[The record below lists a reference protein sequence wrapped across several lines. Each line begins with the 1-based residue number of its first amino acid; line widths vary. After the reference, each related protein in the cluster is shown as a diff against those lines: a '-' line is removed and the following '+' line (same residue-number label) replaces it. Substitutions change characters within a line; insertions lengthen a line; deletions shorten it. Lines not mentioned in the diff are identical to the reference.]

1 MVDFAKQLK
10 VPSLDPYFFVLEEDR
25 INMDRLEKLSER
37 HPINILITGNQGCG
51 KSSLI
56 RQFASYYQRPMAIF
70 QVGLL
75 LEAGQLFGQ
84 QRLKDGETFYQSFLF
99 PRVIRV
105 PGCVI
110 HLEEINRSENPHA
123 LNELFS
129 VLSEERSIWIDE
141 LGLVEVAPRVI
152 FFATMN
158 EGVEFSGTDELDA
171 ALKDRFYRIRLEY
184 PPVSIEKEIL
194 VLKTGVSPSVAGDIL
209 NIVNKL
215 RSNKQSPIDI
225 SIRHSL
231 MIAELAAT
239 GAPLREAIIYS
250 LQISMDIL
258 ESLLLSIHVE
268 TGDTEVEPRR
278 YERYVPPGYI
288 PSQGG

>member
-1 MVDFAKQLK
+1 MVDFAKHLK
-10 VPSLDPYFFVLEEDR
+10 VPQLDPYFFVMEEDR
-25 INMDRLEKLSER
+25 VNMERLEKLSEK
-37 HPINILITGNQGCG
+37 HPINILVTGNQGCG
-51 KSSLI
+51 KSSLV
-56 RQFASYYQRPMAIF
+56 RQFAGYYNRPMATF

-99 PRVIRV
+99 SNVIRV
-105 PGCVI
+105 PGCVV

-141 LGLVEVAPRVI
+141 FGLVEVAPRVI

-158 EGVEFSGTDELDA
+158 EGTEFSGTDELDA

-184 PPVSIEKEIL
+184 PPVSVEKEIL
-194 VLKTGVSPSVAGDIL
+194 VLKTGISPSVADEIL
-209 NIVNKL
+209 NVVNKL
-215 RSNKQSPIDI
+215 RRNKQAPIDI

-231 MIAELAAT
+231 MIAELAAM

-250 LQISMDIL
+250 LQISMNVL

-268 TGDTEVEPRR
+268 TGDTKEETNH
-278 YERYVPPGYI
+278 YERYIPPGYV

>member
-10 VPSLDPYFFVLEEDR
+10 VPALDPNFFVLDEDR
-25 INMDRLEKLSER
+25 INIDRLEKLSEK
-37 HPINILITGNQGCG
+37 HPINILVTGNQGCG
-51 KSSLI
+51 KSSLV
-56 RQFASYYQRPMAIF
+56 RQFASYYQRPMATF

-75 LEAGQLFGQ
+75 SEAGQLFGQ

-99 PRVIRV
+99 PRAIRV

-141 LGLVEVAPRVI
+141 LGMVDVAPRLI

-158 EGVEFSGTDELDA
+158 EGVEFSGTDEMDA
-171 ALKDRFYRIRLEY
+171 ALKDRFYRVHLEY
-184 PPVSIEKEIL
+184 PPVSVEKEIL
-194 VLKTGVSPSVAGDIL
+194 VIKTGIAPSLASDIL
-209 NIVNKL
+209 NIVSRL
-215 RSNKQSPIDI
+215 RSNKQTPIDI

-231 MIAELAAT
+231 MIAELAAV
-239 GAPLREAIIYS
+239 GAPLREAVIYS
-250 LQISMDIL
+250 LQISMDVL

-278 YERYVPPGYI
+278 YERYVPPNYI
-288 PSQGG
+288 PS

>member
-10 VPSLDPYFFVLEEDR
+10 VPPLDPNFFVLDEDR
-25 INMDRLEKLSER
+25 INIDRLEKLSEK
-37 HPINILITGNQGCG
+37 HPINILVTGNQGCG
-51 KSSLI
+51 KSSLV
-56 RQFASYYQRPMAIF
+56 RQFASYYQRPMATF

-75 LEAGQLFGQ
+75 SEAGQLFGQ

-99 PRVIRV
+99 PRAIRV

-141 LGLVEVAPRVI
+141 LGMVDVAPRLI

-158 EGVEFSGTDELDA
+158 EGVEFSGTEEMDA
-171 ALKDRFYRIRLEY
+171 ALKDRFYRVHLEY
-184 PPVSIEKEIL
+184 PPVSVEKEIL
-194 VLKTGVSPSVAGDIL
+194 VIKTGIAPSLASDIL
-209 NIVNKL
+209 NIVSRL
-215 RSNKQSPIDI
+215 RSNKQTPIDI

-231 MIAELAAT
+231 MIAELAAV
-239 GAPLREAIIYS
+239 GAPLREAVIYS
-250 LQISMDIL
+250 LQISMDVL

-278 YERYVPPGYI
+278 YERYVPPNYI
-288 PSQGG
+288 PS

>member
-10 VPSLDPYFFVLEEDR
+10 VPALDPNFFVLDEDR
-25 INMDRLEKLSER
+25 INIDRLEKLSEK
-37 HPINILITGNQGCG
+37 HPINILVTGNQGCG
-51 KSSLI
+51 KSSLV
-56 RQFASYYQRPMAIF
+56 RQFASYYQRPMATF

-75 LEAGQLFGQ
+75 SEAGQLFGQ

-99 PRVIRV
+99 PRAIRV

-141 LGLVEVAPRVI
+141 LGMVDVAPRLI

-158 EGVEFSGTDELDA
+158 EGVEFSGTEEMDA
-171 ALKDRFYRIRLEY
+171 ALKDRFYRVHLEY
-184 PPVSIEKEIL
+184 PPVSVEKEIL
-194 VLKTGVSPSVAGDIL
+194 VIKTGIAPSLASDIL
-209 NIVNKL
+209 NIVIRL
-215 RSNKQSPIDI
+215 RSNKQTPIDI

-231 MIAELAAT
+231 MIAELAAM
-239 GAPLREAIIYS
+239 GAPLRDAVIYS

-278 YERYVPPGYI
+278 YERYVPPNYI
-288 PSQGG
+288 PS

>member
-1 MVDFAKQLK
+1 MIDFAKQLK
-10 VPSLDPYFFVLEEDR
+10 VPPLDPNFFVLDEDR
-25 INMDRLEKLSER
+25 INVDRLERLSER
-37 HPINILITGNQGCG
+37 HPINILVTGNQGCG

-56 RQFASYYQRPMAIF
+56 RQFAGYYQRPMTTF

-75 LEAGQLFGQ
+75 SEAGQLFGQ

-99 PRVIRV
+99 PRAIRV
-105 PGCVI
+105 PGSVI

-141 LGLVEVAPRVI
+141 LGTVEVAPRVI

-158 EGVEFSGTDELDA
+158 EGAEFSGTDQLDA
-171 ALKDRFYRIRLEY
+171 ALKDRFYRIHIEY

-209 NIVNKL
+209 NVVTKL
-215 RSNKQSPIDI
+215 RSNKQAPIDI
-225 SIRHSL
+225 SVRHSL
-231 MIAELAAT
+231 MIAELTAA

-250 LQISMDIL
+250 LQISMDVL

-268 TGDTEVEPRR
+268 TGDTEMEARR

>member
-10 VPSLDPYFFVLEEDR
+10 VPPLDPNFFVLDEDR
-25 INMDRLEKLSER
+25 INIDRLEKLSEK
-37 HPINILITGNQGCG
+37 HPINILVTGNQGCG
-51 KSSLI
+51 KSSLV
-56 RQFASYYQRPMAIF
+56 RQFASYYRRPMATF

-75 LEAGQLFGQ
+75 SEAGQLFGQ

-99 PRVIRV
+99 PRAIRV

-141 LGLVEVAPRVI
+141 LGMVDVAPRLI

-158 EGVEFSGTDELDA
+158 EGVEFSGTDEMDA
-171 ALKDRFYRIRLEY
+171 ALKDRFYRVHLEY
-184 PPVSIEKEIL
+184 PPVSVEKEIL
-194 VLKTGVSPSVAGDIL
+194 VLKTGITPSLASDIL
-209 NIVNKL
+209 NIVSRL
-215 RSNKQSPIDI
+215 RSNKQTPIDI

-231 MIAELAAT
+231 MIAELAAM
-239 GAPLREAIIYS
+239 GAPLRDAVIYS

-278 YERYVPPGYI
+278 YERYIPPNYI
-288 PSQGG
+288 PS

>member
-10 VPSLDPYFFVLEEDR
+10 VPALDPNFFVLDEDR
-25 INMDRLEKLSER
+25 INIDRLEKLSEK
-37 HPINILITGNQGCG
+37 HPINILVTGNQGCG
-51 KSSLI
+51 KSSLV
-56 RQFASYYQRPMAIF
+56 RQFASYYQRPMATF

-75 LEAGQLFGQ
+75 SEAGQLFGQ
-84 QRLKDGETFYQSFLF
+84 QRLKEGETFYQSFLF
-99 PRVIRV
+99 PRAIRV

-141 LGLVEVAPRVI
+141 LGMVDVAPRLI

-158 EGVEFSGTDELDA
+158 EGVEFSGTDEMDA
-171 ALKDRFYRIRLEY
+171 ALKDRFYRVHLEY
-184 PPVSIEKEIL
+184 PPVSVEKEIL
-194 VLKTGVSPSVAGDIL
+194 VIKTGIAPSLASDIL
-209 NIVNKL
+209 NIVSRL
-215 RSNKQSPIDI
+215 RSNKQTPIDI

-231 MIAELAAT
+231 MIAELAAV
-239 GAPLREAIIYS
+239 GAPLREAVIYS
-250 LQISMDIL
+250 LQISMDVL

-278 YERYVPPGYI
+278 YERYVPPNYI
-288 PSQGG
+288 PS

>member
-1 MVDFAKQLK
+1 MIDFAKQLK
-10 VPSLDPYFFVLEEDR
+10 VPPLDPNFFVLDEDR
-25 INMDRLEKLSER
+25 INIDRLEKLSEK
-37 HPINILITGNQGCG
+37 HPINILVTGNQGCG
-51 KSSLI
+51 KSSLV
-56 RQFASYYQRPMAIF
+56 RQFASYYQRPMATF

-75 LEAGQLFGQ
+75 SEAGQLFGQ

-99 PRVIRV
+99 PRAIRV

-141 LGLVEVAPRVI
+141 LGMVDVAPRLI

-158 EGVEFSGTDELDA
+158 EGVEFSGTEEMDA
-171 ALKDRFYRIRLEY
+171 ALKDRFYRVHLEY
-184 PPVSIEKEIL
+184 PPVSVEKEIL
-194 VLKTGVSPSVAGDIL
+194 VIKTGIAPSLASDIL
-209 NIVNKL
+209 NIVSRL
-215 RSNKQSPIDI
+215 RSNKQTPIDI

-231 MIAELAAT
+231 MIAELAAV
-239 GAPLREAIIYS
+239 GAPLREAVIYS
-250 LQISMDIL
+250 LQISMDVL

-278 YERYVPPGYI
+278 YERYVPPNYI
-288 PSQGG
+288 PS

>member
-1 MVDFAKQLK
+1 MVDFSKQLK
-10 VPSLDPYFFVLEEDR
+10 VPPLDPNFFVLDEDI
-25 INMDRLEKLSER
+25 INMDRLEKLSEK
-37 HPINILITGNQGCG
+37 HPVNVLVTGNQGCG

-56 RQFASYYQRPMAIF
+56 RQFAGYYQKPTAIF

-75 LEAGQLFGQ
+75 SEAGQLFGQ

-99 PRVIRV
+99 PRAIRV
-105 PGCVI
+105 PGSVI

-129 VLSEERSIWIDE
+129 VLSEDRSIWIDE
-141 LGLVEVAPRVI
+141 LGRVEVAPRVI

-158 EGVEFSGTDELDA
+158 EGAEFSGTDELDA
-171 ALKDRFYRIRLEY
+171 ALKDRFYRIHLEY
-184 PPVSIEKEIL
+184 PPVSVEKEIL
-194 VLKTGVSPSVAGDIL
+194 VLKTGIAPSLAGDIL
-209 NIVNKL
+209 NIVSRL
-215 RSNKQSPIDI
+215 RSNRQTPVAI
-225 SIRHSL
+225 SVRHSL
-231 MIAELAAT
+231 MIAELAAM

-278 YERYVPPGYI
+278 YKRYIPPGYI
-288 PSQGG
+288 

>member
-1 MVDFAKQLK
+1 MIDFAKQLK
-10 VPSLDPYFFVLEEDR
+10 VPPLDPNFFVLDEDR
-25 INMDRLEKLSER
+25 INIDRLEKLSEK
-37 HPINILITGNQGCG
+37 HPINILVTGNQGCG
-51 KSSLI
+51 KSSLV
-56 RQFASYYQRPMAIF
+56 RQFASYYQRPMATF

-75 LEAGQLFGQ
+75 SEAGQLFGQ

-99 PRVIRV
+99 PRAIRV

-141 LGLVEVAPRVI
+141 LGMVDVAPRLI

-158 EGVEFSGTDELDA
+158 EGVEFSGTEEMDA
-171 ALKDRFYRIRLEY
+171 ALKDRFYRVHLEY
-184 PPVSIEKEIL
+184 PPVSVEKEIL
-194 VLKTGVSPSVAGDIL
+194 VLKTGIAPSLASDIL
-209 NIVNKL
+209 NIVSRL
-215 RSNKQSPIDI
+215 RSNKQTPIDI

-231 MIAELAAT
+231 MIAELAAV
-239 GAPLREAIIYS
+239 GAPLREAVIYS
-250 LQISMDIL
+250 LQISMDVL

-278 YERYVPPGYI
+278 YERYVPPNYI
-288 PSQGG
+288 PS

>member
-1 MVDFAKQLK
+1 MIDFAKQLK
-10 VPSLDPYFFVLEEDR
+10 VPPLDPNFFVLDEDR
-25 INMDRLEKLSER
+25 INIDRLEKLSEK
-37 HPINILITGNQGCG
+37 HPINILVTGNQGCG
-51 KSSLI
+51 KSSLV
-56 RQFASYYQRPMAIF
+56 RQFASYYQRPMATF

-75 LEAGQLFGQ
+75 SEAGQLFGQ

-99 PRVIRV
+99 PRAIRV

-129 VLSEERSIWIDE
+129 VLTEERSIWIDE
-141 LGLVEVAPRVI
+141 LGMVDVAPRLI

-158 EGVEFSGTDELDA
+158 EGVEFSGTEEMDA
-171 ALKDRFYRIRLEY
+171 ALKDRFYRVHLEY
-184 PPVSIEKEIL
+184 PPVSVEKEIL
-194 VLKTGVSPSVAGDIL
+194 VIKTGIAPSLASDIL
-209 NIVNKL
+209 NIVSRL
-215 RSNKQSPIDI
+215 RSNKQTPIDI

-231 MIAELAAT
+231 MIAELAAV
-239 GAPLREAIIYS
+239 GAPLREAVIYS
-250 LQISMDIL
+250 LQISMDVL

-278 YERYVPPGYI
+278 YERYVPPNYI
-288 PSQGG
+288 PS

>member
-1 MVDFAKQLK
+1 MIDFAKQLK
-10 VPSLDPYFFVLEEDR
+10 VPPLDPNFFVLEEDR
-25 INMDRLEKLSER
+25 INIDRLEKLSEK
-37 HPINILITGNQGCG
+37 HPINILVTGNQGCG
-51 KSSLI
+51 KSSLV
-56 RQFASYYQRPMAIF
+56 RQFAGYYQRPMATF

-75 LEAGQLFGQ
+75 SEAGQLFGQ

-99 PRVIRV
+99 PRAIRV

-141 LGLVEVAPRVI
+141 LGMVDVAPRLI

-158 EGVEFSGTDELDA
+158 EGVEFSGTDEMDA
-171 ALKDRFYRIRLEY
+171 ALKDRFYRVHLEY
-184 PPVSIEKEIL
+184 PPVSVEKEIL
-194 VLKTGVSPSVAGDIL
+194 VIKTGIAPSLASDIL
-209 NIVNKL
+209 NIVSRL
-215 RSNKQSPIDI
+215 RSNKQTPIDI

-231 MIAELAAT
+231 MIAELAAV
-239 GAPLREAIIYS
+239 GAPLREAVIYS

-278 YERYVPPGYI
+278 YERYVPPNYI
-288 PSQGG
+288 PS

>member
-1 MVDFAKQLK
+1 MIDVAKQLK
-10 VPSLDPYFFVLEEDR
+10 VPPLDPYFFVLEEDR
-25 INMDRLEKLSER
+25 INMERLEKLSEK
-37 HPINILITGNQGCG
+37 HPINILVTGYQGCG
-51 KSSLI
+51 KSSLV
-56 RQFASYYQRPMAIF
+56 RQFASYYKRPMATF

-99 PRVIRV
+99 SNVIRV

-129 VLSEERSIWIDE
+129 VLSEDRSIWIDE
-141 LGLVEVAPRVI
+141 FGLVEVAPRVI

-158 EGVEFSGTDELDA
+158 EGAGFSGTDELDT

-184 PPVSIEKEIL
+184 PPVSVEKEIL
-194 VLKTGVSPSVAGDIL
+194 ILKTGVAPSVADEIL
-209 NIVNKL
+209 TVVNKL
-215 RSNKQSPIDI
+215 RHNKQAPVDV

-231 MIAELAAT
+231 MIAELAAM

-250 LQISMDIL
+250 LQISMNVL

-268 TGDTEVEPRR
+268 TGETKEELSHYQRFVPAD
-278 YERYVPPGYI
+278 YV

>member
-1 MVDFAKQLK
+1 MVDFSKQLK
-10 VPSLDPYFFVLEEDR
+10 VPPLDPNFFVLDEDI
-25 INMDRLEKLSER
+25 INMDRLEKLSEK
-37 HPINILITGNQGCG
+37 HPVNVLVTGNQGCG

-56 RQFASYYQRPMAIF
+56 RQFAGYYQKPTAIF

-75 LEAGQLFGQ
+75 SEAGQLFGQ

-99 PRVIRV
+99 PRAIRV
-105 PGCVI
+105 PGSVI

-129 VLSEERSIWIDE
+129 VLSEDRSIWIDE
-141 LGLVEVAPRVI
+141 LGRVEVAPRVI

-158 EGVEFSGTDELDA
+158 EGAEFSGTDELDA
-171 ALKDRFYRIRLEY
+171 ALKDRFYRIHLEY
-184 PPVSIEKEIL
+184 PPVSVEKEIL
-194 VLKTGVSPSVAGDIL
+194 VLKTGIAPSLAGDIL
-209 NIVNKL
+209 NIVSRL
-215 RSNKQSPIDI
+215 RSNRQTPVAI
-225 SIRHSL
+225 SVRHSL
-231 MIAELAAT
+231 MIAELAAM

-268 TGDTEVEPRR
+268 TGDAEVEPRR
-278 YERYVPPGYI
+278 YKRYIPPGYI
-288 PSQGG
+288 